1 MWIVMRFRVTHLFS
15 DLEYQEK
22 LTCWPSW
29 SIFVVSGCIFDTK
42 WPVHED
48 LIYKSVN
55 MEWRRPWIVWFVMI
69 SVISGVLKNPSF
81 FPPKPF
87 GWRTP
92 GDRFWYS
99 IFSSWPISGL
109 NKRRQAWK
117 AVMTFARSTQ
127 RLILSLNEKKSW
139 RMLLPRIKGDRACL
153 LIRHLVVVKTLMASY
168 T

>member
-1 MWIVMRFRVTHLFS
+1 MCSINSYIYGYLVLMWIVMRFRVTHLFS

-42 WPVHED
+42 WPVHKH

-55 MEWRRPWIVWFVMI
+55 MEWRRPWIIWFFMI
-69 SVISGVLKNPSF
+69 SIITGVLKNPSF
-81 FPPKPF
+81 IPLKPF

-99 IFSSWPISGL
+99 IFSSWPMNGCELDGTCNESSFRISR
-109 NKRRQAWK
+109 NYQ
-117 AVMTFARSTQ
+117 
-127 RLILSLNEKKSW
+127 
-139 RMLLPRIKGDRACL
+139 
-153 LIRHLVVVKTLMASY
+153 LVYAFH
-168 T
+168 

>member
-1 MWIVMRFRVTHLFS
+1 
-15 DLEYQEK
+15 
-22 LTCWPSW
+22 
-29 SIFVVSGCIFDTK
+29 
-42 WPVHED
+42 
-48 LIYKSVN
+48 

-117 AVMTFARSTQ
+117 AVMTFSRSTQ
-127 RLILSLNEKKSW
+127 KLILSLKEKKSW

-153 LIRHLVVVKTLMASY
+153 LIRHLVVVKNLNGILHLTYNIDTWWNLHRTANLDKPSHLDVLPL
-168 T
+168 TSRRFPKHV